1 MSGFQSPITINQAMQ
16 YIRNNEYLLPAFQRE
31 YVWSRKKVQDLFD
44 SLMRGYPISSMLL
57 WKVKDESKTSW
68 KFYRFLDYFRERY
81 HIHNDAC
88 NTAGHRDFFAV
99 LDGQQRLTSIYLAL
113 FSHYDAHKYNCKWQD
128 DDRYFEVS
136 HLYFN
141 LTQSQKPKDSDIEYE
156 FLWLDRKITE
166 EKTIYIDK
174 YGQKWFR
181 CSALYLYEPSRVRKI
196 AREFS
201 LEEEEEERLDIFH
214 QKIFDKQII
223 NYYLEEEQDP
233 DKAVNIFT
241 RINAGGRPLD
251 HSDIFF
257 SILIANWKGDARKEI
272 NDLVEIIGSEKFQIN
287 KDLILKGFLYLYS
300 RVIKFGV
307 NSFSKDF
314 SALIERKWERIKFCF
329 IETFELLAS
338 FGLSGNTFPANN
350 AALPIL
356 YFIYHNNLENTI
368 VRSVSQSHN
377 RDLIKKWVLRAIL
390 FKPFSS
396 SSDTILAGMR
406 RAFVEHF
413 DGEIF
418 LKNEA
423 KDRFPLESIE
433 KESGRYYGMDDDFF
447 DVVLSYRKAQPEA
460 FAVLSLLFP
469 NIDDKK
475 WVFHRDHL
483 HPESSYKQYEKIC
496 KEKGIECFPRAKY
509 DSLPNLQ
516 LLEGHSNQSKQDKSL
531 KDWVELKKK
540 EGWHSV
546 MRDCLIPECD
556 LSLENFNNFYEAR
569 KEIMKNRLKEI
580 LER

>member
-31 YVWSRKKVQDLFD
+31 YVWYPEQIEALFD
-44 SLMRGYPISSMLL
+44 SLMRDYPISSMLL

-68 KFYRFLDYFRERY
+68 KFYRFLDYFREEY

-113 FSHYDAHKYNCKWQD
+113 FSHYDIHKTNCKWQD
-128 DDRYFEVS
+128 DDKYFKIS

-174 YGQKWFR
+174 YGQKWFK
-181 CSALYLYEPSRVRKI
+181 CSAFYLYETTRVRKI
-196 AREFS
+196 VRDFK
-201 LEEEEEERLDIFH
+201 LEEKEEERLDIFH

-233 DKAVNIFT
+233 DKAVNIFI
-241 RINAGGRPLD
+241 RINAGGEPLD
-251 HSDIFF
+251 YSDILF
-257 SILIANWKGDARKEI
+257 STLIANWESDARKEI
-272 NDLVEIIGSEKFQIN
+272 HDLIETINDDFKID
-287 KDLILKGFLYLYS
+287 KDLILKGFLYLYHS
-300 RVIKFGV
+300 NIKFQIG
-307 NSFSKDF
+307 SFSKDF
-314 SALIERKWERIKFCF
+314 SALIEQKWERIKICF

-338 FGLSGNTFPANN
+338 FGLSGNTFPAYN

-396 SSDTILAGMR
+396 SSDTVLAGMR

-413 DGEIF
+413 DGKAF
-418 LKNEA
+418 LKNEV
-423 KDRFPLESIE
+423 KGRFPLESIE
-433 KESGRYYGMDDDFF
+433 KESGRYGIDDDFF
-447 DVVLSYRKAQPEA
+447 DAILSYRKAKPEA
-460 FAVLSLLFP
+460 FAALSLLFP
-469 NIDDKK
+469 SIDDKR

-483 HPESSYKQYEKIC
+483 HPASSYEQYERIC